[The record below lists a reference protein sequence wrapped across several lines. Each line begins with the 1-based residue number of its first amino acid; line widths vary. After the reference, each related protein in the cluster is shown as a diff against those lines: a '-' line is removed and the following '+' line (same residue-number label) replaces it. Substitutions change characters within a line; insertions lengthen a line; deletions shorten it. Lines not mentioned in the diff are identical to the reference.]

1 VDRSN
6 VNGGFPLP
14 LAEQPARLVA
24 SRHDACGAE
33 TRVRLPQAVP
43 SRAVRRVVCD
53 RCSQPYKPAIVQ
65 DVVADEVV
73 SPRRAGG
80 WRPGWRWLGLPVA
93 AAAVIGVLLLVQG
106 GDEPGESTPSPVAD
120 QTEATTEVA
129 AERSRSA
136 NRAANGAGAGAAG
149 APGDAQLISEAT
161 FQLALPADW
170 EQATPSGGA
179 TFAAT
184 APGGEAD
191 VMLWV
196 EHDPKLDFSTFEAR
210 SLAQLES
217 LAGSAGVVERN
228 PGPTPATTS
237 STLAPTSAPNDAPNY
252 EVVVGGGPGDYW
264 YYLAT
269 TSQSGA
275 SAEALDGI
283 ELVQGSF
290 LPQGGRG

>member
-33 TRVRLPQAVP
+33 TRVRLPRAVP
-43 SRAVRRVVCD
+43 SRAVRRVVCE
-53 RCSQPYKPAIVQ
+53 RCSQSYAPVIVE
-65 DVVADEVV
+65 DVAVDDAG
-73 SPRRAGG
+73 SPGHAGG

-106 GDEPGESTPSPVAD
+106 GDEPGESAPSPVAD

-129 AERSRSA
+129 TERTRA
-136 NRAANGAGAGAAG
+136 DNRAANAGAGAAG
-149 APGDAQLISEAT
+149 VPGDAQLISEAT

-170 EQATPSGGA
+170 KRATPSGGA

-196 EHDPKLDFSTFEAR
+196 EHDAKLDFATFETR

-217 LAGSAGVVERN
+217 LAGSAGVVTRN

-237 STLAPTSAPNDAPNY
+237 STLAPTSVPNDAPNY

-269 TSQSGA
+269 TSRPGA